1 MIIHVVAF
9 DQNKGIGL
17 NNKLPWHFPEDL
29 KHFFQLTRDKPIF
42 IGFNTYLSLLEYA
55 KNREELLPTRDV
67 HVVLTRELPLNVN
80 IKKGVTFIDKT
91 LVDLYVKEGK
101 TIIIAGGTSMYTNYP
116 PNVVLATEVQSCHSC
131 DTHYPVNLD
140 TFLKFSIKESLTPDQ
155 LHYNMYCK

>member
-17 NNKLPWHFPEDL
+17 GNRLPWHFPEDL

-55 KNREELLPTRDV
+55 KNREELLPTRHV
-67 HVVLTRELPLNVN
+67 HVVLTRYLPVNVP
-80 IKKGVTFIDKT
+80 IKRGVSFIDKT

-116 PNVVLATEVQSCHSC
+116 PDVVLATEVQASYSC